1 MTVIPVDDPVTS
13 FLEVMKGIN
22 TNRYFNRLPH
32 RGNQGYDPHMI
43 LSVVLFAF
51 MNKVPSLKE
60 LEALCKYDIEYMYLA
75 NNETFMAFQRF
86 ISSLGEFIE
95 DIFYDITKY

>member
-43 LSVVLFAF
+43 LRVVLFAF

-75 NNETFMAFQRF
+75 NNET
-86 ISSLGEFIE
+86 SS
-95 DIFYDITKY
+95 FYGVPTLYLFTWRIYRRYFL

>member
-1 MTVIPVDDPVTS
+1 
-13 FLEVMKGIN
+13 
-22 TNRYFNRLPH
+22 
-32 RGNQGYDPHMI
+32 MI

-60 LEALCKYDIEYMYLA
+60 LEALCKYDIGYMYLA
-75 NNETFMAFQRF
+75 DNETSSFMAFQRF

-95 DIFYDITKY
+95 DIFMISLNINRTRYY